1 MNLYSLPKGLPVPTD
16 DGKASHLMGKKL
28 PSIELP
34 STSGTV
40 VNLSLLSG
48 WSVIYCY
55 PMTGR
60 PDVALPEGWDDIPG
74 ARGCTPQSCA
84 FRDHHAEL
92 VSLGAKVFGLSTQT
106 TDYQKEM
113 AARLHLPFDV
123 LSDSALMLSTELSL
137 PTMKLGELT
146 LFKRLTMICYSSV
159 IQRVH
164 YPVFP
169 PQEDADHVIA
179 WLKTNRLLES
189 AKP

>member
-1 MNLYSLPKGLPVPTD
+1 MPVD
-16 DGKASHLMGKKL
+16 DGRASHLIGIKL

-34 STSGTV
+34 STSGAA

-60 PDVALPEGWDDIPG
+60 PDAPLPKGWDDIPG

-92 VSLGAKVFGLSTQT
+92 ASLGAKVFGLSTQPS
-106 TDYQKEM
+106 DYQREM
-113 AARLHLPFDV
+113 ASRLHLPFDV
-123 LSDSALMLSTELSL
+123 LSDSALQLSTELSL
-137 PTMKLGELT
+137 PIIKLGDLS
-146 LFKRLTMICYSSV
+146 LLKRLTMICYSSV
-159 IQRVH
+159 ILRVH

-169 PQEDADHVIA
+169 PQKDADHVIS
-179 WLKTNRLLES
+179 WLKKNRLLES
-189 AKP
+189 AKL